1 MIRRIFGILIL
12 LTGIFGLVLGG
23 VGLWFTNQFID
34 QLGVAMDNTLKLT
47 VSNLDNV
54 HETLVVTKSSLREAT
69 NAINTVQTTTFN
81 MSVAITE
88 TRPFL
93 SSVNQ
98 VAAVDVPN
106 GIEGFQNT
114 IPNLAQ
120 VAGGIDD
127 ALIALSNFTFATQLL
142 GFDLGFDLGLSY
154 APTVPFDESIVALG
168 TSLEGLPESLRE
180 LDGQIQVTSDNL
192 MIISQ
197 DVERLSGDIG
207 SINGQLRRFD
217 PVVDGYIKTVSDLR
231 FATNQ
236 ARNNVSQQMQ
246 MLKTGVN
253 LLFLW
258 LALMQITPLYV
269 GAKLVFG
276 KKDDVLIP

>member
-12 LTGIFGLVLGG
+12 LTGLFGLVLGG

-34 QLGVAMDNTLKLT
+34 QLGVALDNTLKLT
-47 VSNLDNV
+47 STNLDNV

-69 NAINTVQTTTFN
+69 NAINTVQTTTLN

-93 SSVNQ
+93 SGVNQ

-154 APTVPFDESIVALG
+154 APTVPFDESIIALG

-192 MIISQ
+192 LVISQ

-207 SINGQLRRFD
+207 SINAQLRRFD

-258 LALMQITPLYV
+258 LGLMQITPLYV